1 MDPRFGLDIDTLIN
15 CMEGKVLEYKK
26 QVTGGVNFSFI
37 VKDVNGHDGV
47 RQCKPTVQKKWLH
60 STHACR
66 CATVSAAAPC
76 NISLEHI
83 RNDSRWIRGL
93 HHI

>member
-1 MDPRFGLDIDTLIN
+1 MQIAPDLSISVIQVMDPRFGLDIDTLIN

-47 RQCKPTVQKKWLH
+47 RQCKPTVQKSGSIQLML
-60 STHACR
+60 
-66 CATVSAAAPC
+66 VDAP
-76 NISLEHI
+76 
-83 RNDSRWIRGL
+83 R
-93 HHI
+93 